1 MAPGAVTHANDMSQ
15 RHVPLA
21 VTASGG
27 GTLTVHA
34 PASAALA
41 PPTYYMLFVLN
52 DSGVPSVAKFI
63 RLKLGRENP
72 PPDTL
77 INSGPAPESQSA
89 SATFEFDSTPPGSTF
104 ECRRDG
110 GAPAPCVSPWS
121 YSGLSD
127 GSHSFEVTAIDV
139 HGKADPTPAV
149 RSWTVQT
156 SSTDYVPPETSIVSS
171 PPLSTASPSATFRF
185 SSSEE
190 RLELR
195 VPARRGRLDRLLGS
209 DHLSGAPGGP
219 SHLRRARHRCR
230 RQHRSE
236 PGLVGMGGDEPG
248 CSGVRDR
255 ELSRYRHG
263 QHGYGR
269 YERCG
274 FDAASARRVCAAGG
288 DAQAN
293 SRRGCL
299 SDGALRSHRGGTDP
313 DRRSGA
319 LPQPEAGVR
328 SAAARC
334 QDETRASRLEERLE
348 DGAASVAEAKAD
360 QGESRADRPG
370 FRRQRTT
377 RRSTIRLRG

>member
-1 MAPGAVTHANDMSQ
+1 MS
-15 RHVPLA
+15 RPRPR
-21 VTASGG
+21 S
-27 GTLTVHA
+27 
-34 PASAALA
+34 SRAL
-41 PPTYYMLFVLN
+41 
-52 DSGVPSVAKFI
+52 
-63 RLKLGRENP
+63 RCP
-72 PPDTL
+72 PPPHQRR
-77 INSGPAPESQSA
+77 SGSPRVKAARA
-89 SATFEFDSTPPGSTF
+89 S
-104 ECRRDG
+104 
-110 GAPAPCVSPWS
+110 
-121 YSGLSD
+121 
-127 GSHSFEVTAIDV
+127 
-139 HGKADPTPAV
+139 
-149 RSWTVQT
+149 
-156 SSTDYVPPETSIVSS
+156 
-171 PPLSTASPSATFRF
+171 
-185 SSSEE
+185 
-190 RLELR
+190 
-195 VPARRGRLDRLLGS
+195 
-209 DHLSGAPGGP
+209 
-219 SHLRRARHRCR
+219 
-230 RQHRSE
+230 QHRSE

-293 SRRGCL
+293 SRGGCL
-299 SDGALRSHRGGTDP
+299 SDGTLRNHRGGTDP

-370 FRRQRTT
+370 FHRQPNHETVDHQAEGLTT
-377 RRSTIRLRG
+377 PVLQCAPEGA